1 LNWFIPALAKSSV
14 GSPAGTREELGT
26 TLWPR
31 SWKKRRNAL
40 RISSAV
46 FTFFVASLVLRAMF
60 SPSLGVAV
68 AVRRRVERCNL
79 VFFKHI
85 AGSRPKHG
93 EPFADQ

>member
-1 LNWFIPALAKSSV
+1 
-14 GSPAGTREELGT
+14 
-26 TLWPR
+26 
-31 SWKKRRNAL
+31 
-40 RISSAV
+40 
-46 FTFFVASLVLRAMF
+46 MF